1 MVYKSWILHFYLILL
16 FCYYRVRIYIH
27 TYICTCCLTVSV
39 SYLFPSICWPNLLA
53 SKRSLRTF
61 HDLCPIGR
69 PIHSTTASR
78 VGEGGHTLIELLHLV
93 TTYKECK
100 HKSCYYF
107 YFSPPFCIVISFD
120 FLSFDKRVIIYT
132 FISYLIRKQDR
143 VLRILIL

>member
-1 MVYKSWILHFYLILL
+1 MGFTLL
-16 FCYYRVRIYIH
+16 LNSSLLLLQSTEYGYTYVH

-107 YFSPPFCIVISFD
+107 YFSPPFCILISID

-132 FISYLIRKQDR
+132 FISYPIRKQDR